1 MVAPSL
7 AQRQPSI
14 RSAVSAL
21 VMCVF
26 IGLSA
31 CTSAGSDAT
40 PPATSNIAAD
50 STVPEE
56 TPWRL
61 VEVMGANGVVTT
73 GSRLGG
79 GYDGNGTWVATNA
92 DLETFEQ
99 LLPAALSKQGLDE
112 IADQLDQYTRWYS
125 ALEYGDQQLLIV
137 LFSCI
142 HEADDYRDH
151 IPYIDDGGDCVF
163 EAKYDPAD
171 KSIRWIYVNGEA

>member
-1 MVAPSL
+1 
-7 AQRQPSI
+7 
-14 RSAVSAL
+14 
-21 VMCVF
+21 MCVS
-26 IGLSA
+26 IGLTA

-73 GSRLGG
+73 GSELGWDVLVG
-79 GYDGNGTWVATNA
+79 DSWSATGA

-99 LLPAALSKQGLDE
+99 LLPAALSKQGLDG

-125 ALEYGDQQLLIV
+125 AIEFGDQQLLIV
-137 LFSCI
+137 WFSCI
-142 HEADDYRDH
+142 HEADDYRDR
-151 IPYIDDGGDCVF
+151 IPYVEDGGDCF
-163 EAKYDPAD
+163 FQAKYDPAD
-171 KSIRWIYVNGEA
+171 KSIRRIYVNGEA